1 MIARPYWITDQ
12 LAIVPRPRGEDWL
25 DSEMVALREAGIDL
39 VVSLLEKDE
48 TAELGLQ
55 QESTSADQAGISF
68 VRFPI
73 PDRSVPPNLDEFED
87 FIATLERQLS
97 AGKRIGIH
105 CRACIGRSSV
115 VAVSLLVRSG
125 ISHEDAWTQVTNA
138 RGCMV
143 PDTDE
148 QWNWV
153 NRNIKANP
161 RG

>member
-12 LAIVPRPRGEDWL
+12 IAIVPRPQGEDLL
-25 DSEMVALREAGIDL
+25 DNEMLALREARIEL

-48 TAELGLQ
+48 AAALGLQ
-55 QESTSADQAGISF
+55 QESEAADEAGISF
-68 VRFPI
+68 VRFPVPDHKI
-73 PDRSVPPNLDEFED
+73 PTNLEEFNN
-87 FIATLERQLS
+87 FLSGLEQHLS
-97 AGKRIGIH
+97 AGIKIGVH
-105 CRACIGRSSV
+105 CQACIGRSSV
-115 VAVSLLVRSG
+115 VTVSLLIRSG
-125 ISHEDAWTQVTNA
+125 VPHEDAWAQVTNA

-153 NRNIKANP
+153 NRNIKANA